1 MKRVIAYID
10 GFNLYYGLRS
20 KGWKQLYWLNLQK
33 VALNLLTP
41 DQTLVA
47 TKYFTAK
54 ISSPPDKQRR
64 QNTYLEALE
73 TLPNFQIYYGHYLED
88 TIKCRNCGYTY
99 TTHHEK
105 MTDVNIA
112 MELLSDAF
120 QDAFDVA
127 LIISADS
134 DLVGPLKKIKSLF
147 PHNRAVMVFPP
158 GRQSHALKTTA
169 TAYTYLGR
177 TVLAKSVFPDQVIK
191 SDGFA
196 LQCPASWQ

>member
-20 KGWKQLYWLNLQK
+20 KGWQQLYWLNLQE

-41 DQTLVA
+41 DQHLVF

-54 ISSPPDKQRR
+54 ISDPSDKQWR
-64 QNTYLEALE
+64 QNTYLEALG
-73 TLPNFQIYYGHYLED
+73 TLPDFQIYYGHYLED
-88 TIKCRNCGYTY
+88 TITCRNCGYTY

-112 MELLSDAF
+112 IELLTDAF
-120 QDAFDVA
+120 RDAFDVA
-127 LIISADS
+127 LLISADS
-134 DLVGPLKKIKSLF
+134 DLVGPLKKIKNLF
-147 PHNRAVMVFPP
+147 PHKRAVVVFPP
-158 GRQSHALKTTA
+158 GRQSYALKTTA

-177 TVLAKSVFPDQVIK
+177 TVLAKSLFPDEVVK
-191 SDGFA
+191 PDGFV
-196 LQCPASWQ
+196 LQRPAAWR